1 MSIASEIERIQGAK
15 ADIKTAIENKGVTV
29 DSTKKI
35 SEYAELID
43 TITTSIDFQL
53 TEQKSTP
60 TQNQVLHTTTFTD
73 LPCTKA
79 LLICYFTGQQGGYV
93 SVSNVT
99 GATRTLL
106 VGSDSRSGNT
116 NVNVSYLEDI
126 TDTLTIQ
133 TYHNHNNVN
142 QSVKLNIYALD

>member
-1 MSIASEIERIQGAK
+1 MSIASEIQRIQGAK

-35 SEYAELID
+35 SEYADLID
-43 TITTSIDFQL
+43 TIKTNIDFKL

-93 SVSNVT
+93 SVSSVT
-99 GATRTLL
+99 GANRTLL

-116 NVNVSYLEDI
+116 NVNVSYLTDI
-126 TDTLTIQ
+126 TNKLIIK